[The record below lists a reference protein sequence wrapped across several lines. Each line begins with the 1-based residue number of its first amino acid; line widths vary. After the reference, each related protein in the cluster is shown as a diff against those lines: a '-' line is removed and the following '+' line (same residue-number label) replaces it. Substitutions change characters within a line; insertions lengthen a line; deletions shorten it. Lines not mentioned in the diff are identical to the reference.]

1 MEPNSFNSDKRD
13 TTNNTLIQFLEAWNK
28 VFQRYYQ
35 ALIMKEQV
43 SQLAKSAVV
52 QYVSESIIYIYRR
65 TEVQNKTIARE
76 TDNYNYLLKWHGY

>member
-1 MEPNSFNSDKRD
+1 
-13 TTNNTLIQFLEAWNK
+13 
-28 VFQRYYQ
+28 
-35 ALIMKEQV
+35 MKEQV

-65 TEVQNKTIARE
+65 TEVQHKTIARE

>member
-1 MEPNSFNSDKRD
+1 
-13 TTNNTLIQFLEAWNK
+13 
-28 VFQRYYQ
+28 
-35 ALIMKEQV
+35 MKEQV

-52 QYVSESIIYIYRR
+52 QYAEYVSESIIYIYRR